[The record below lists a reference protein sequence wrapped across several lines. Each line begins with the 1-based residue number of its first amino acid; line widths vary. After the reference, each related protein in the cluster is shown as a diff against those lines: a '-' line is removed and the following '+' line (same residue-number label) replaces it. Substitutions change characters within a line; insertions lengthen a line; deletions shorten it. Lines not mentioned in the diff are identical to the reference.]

1 MASTYS
7 DFASYTD
14 LCLLLYEGLKH
25 SLYDLDNV
33 SESELKMSQ
42 HFLSGSVVLLIHE
55 HFDSTLKL
63 AQNFSLL
70 MFQS

>member
-25 SLYDLDNV
+25 SLYYLDNV
-33 SESELKMSQ
+33 SESELKISQ
-42 HFLSGSVVLLIHE
+42 LHFFSGSIVLLIHE
-55 HFDSTLKL
+55 HFDSTFNWLKT
-63 AQNFSLL
+63 FH
-70 MFQS
+70 F

>member
-25 SLYDLDNV
+25 SLYYLDNV

-42 HFLSGSVVLLIHE
+42 LHFFSGSIVCL
-55 HFDSTLKL
+55 T
-63 AQNFSLL
+63 NP
-70 MFQS
+70 

>member
-25 SLYDLDNV
+25 SLYYLDNV

-42 HFLSGSVVLLIHE
+42 QYTGSIVFLIHE
-55 HFDSTLKL
+55 HFDSTFNWLKT
-63 AQNFSLL
+63 FH
-70 MFQS
+70 F

>member
-25 SLYDLDNV
+25 SLYYLDNV
-33 SESELKMSQ
+33 SESELKMS
-42 HFLSGSVVLLIHE
+42 LYIGSIVFLIHE
-55 HFDSTLKL
+55 HFDSTFNWLKT
-63 AQNFSLL
+63 FH
-70 MFQS
+70 F